1 MAITIN
7 TNVAS
12 LEAQRNL
19 MKTSSAMQKNISH
32 LSSGLRITQAS
43 DDAAGLGIS
52 EKLKAQV
59 RGYQQAQRNANDGV
73 SMIQVAEGAMNEQA
87 GILTRL
93 RELAVQSANGTLGS
107 TERGYIDNEA
117 KELLSEVDRISSVTS
132 FNGTNMLSTGA
143 AVSMQVGVDATANDS
158 ISVQFAKT
166 DSTTLGVKYG
176 SGNDVD
182 LKTSA
187 ATAQASLAKIDA
199 AISSLSGT
207 RATVGASQNRLEV
220 TINNLSSSQQQAA
233 AANSRIRDVDVAE
246 ETAAMTRN
254 QVLSQAGLAVLGQ
267 ANQIPSSALN
277 LLRG

>member
-7 TNVAS
+7 TNPAS

-19 MKTSSAMQKNISH
+19 AGTQKALQKNISH
-32 LSSGLRITQAS
+32 LSSGMRITQGS

-59 RGYQQAQRNANDGV
+59 RSYGQAQRNANDGV

-93 RELAVQSANGTLGS
+93 RELAVQSANGTLGA
-107 TERGYIDNEA
+107 TERGFIDNEA

-143 AVSMQVGVDATANDS
+143 AVSMQVGADATANDS

-166 DSTTLGVKYG
+166 DSVTLGVKYG

-182 LKTSA
+182 LKTSS
-187 ATAQASLAKIDA
+187 ATAQASLAKIDS
-199 AISSLSGT
+199 AITALSST
-207 RATVGASQNRLEV
+207 RATVGASQNRLEI
-220 TINNLSSSQQQAA
+220 TISNLSSSTQQAA

-254 QVLSQAGLAVLGQ
+254 NVLSQAGLAVLAQ
-267 ANQIPSSALN
+267 ANQFPSSALS

>member
-7 TNVAS
+7 TNPAS

-19 MKTSSAMQKNISH
+19 SGTQKALQKNISH
-32 LSSGLRITQAS
+32 LSSGMRITQGS

-59 RGYQQAQRNANDGV
+59 RSYGQAQRNANDGV

-93 RELAVQSANGTLGS
+93 RELAVQSANGTLGT
-107 TERGYIDNEA
+107 TERGFIDNEA

-143 AVSMQVGVDATANDS
+143 AVSMQVGADATANDS

-166 DSTTLGVKYG
+166 DSVTLGVKYG

-182 LKTSA
+182 LKTSS
-187 ATAQASLAKIDA
+187 ATAQASLAKIDS
-199 AISSLSGT
+199 AITALSST
-207 RATVGASQNRLEV
+207 RATVGASQNRLEI
-220 TINNLSSSQQQAA
+220 TISNLSSSTQQAA

-254 QVLSQAGLAVLGQ
+254 NVLSQAGLAVLAQ
-267 ANQIPSSALN
+267 ANQFPSSALS